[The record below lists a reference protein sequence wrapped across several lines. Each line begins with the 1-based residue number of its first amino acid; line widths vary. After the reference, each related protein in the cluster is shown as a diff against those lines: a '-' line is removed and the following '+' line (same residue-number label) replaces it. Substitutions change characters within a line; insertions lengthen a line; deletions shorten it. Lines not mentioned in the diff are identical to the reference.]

1 LQPILSSSPKKSF
14 HLPIYAN
21 AMAHAS
27 ITNLATPQATPRFIG
42 DHRILQYLDLSTIE
56 DDVVEGLTSDGGDDR
71 LSSSFHSTS
80 GSTSSSHSDCICS
93 ESSASDFAD

>member
-1 LQPILSSSPKKSF
+1 VHLILFSSPKKSF

-27 ITNLATPQATPRFIG
+27 IIDLATLWFVG
-42 DHRILQYLDLSTIE
+42 DHRILQYLDLSAIE
-56 DDVVEGLTSDGGDDR
+56 GDVAEGLSSNGGNDQ
-71 LSSSFHSTS
+71 LCSSSQLALGRIF
-80 GSTSSSHSDCICS
+80 SSHSDRNYN